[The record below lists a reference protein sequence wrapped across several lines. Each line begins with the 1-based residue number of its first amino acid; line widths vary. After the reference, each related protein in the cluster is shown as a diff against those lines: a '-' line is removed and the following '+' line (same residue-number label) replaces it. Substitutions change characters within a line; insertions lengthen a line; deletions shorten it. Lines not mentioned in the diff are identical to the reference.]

1 MKSYVYK
8 SGILN
13 RVYNLI
19 RGDCERRAIKVMTEC
34 AVWTA
39 ICDQLAIEHNGYNFN
54 SEEVEILTIAL
65 EDSNL
70 IEFCYGCN
78 DKNNYYMI

>member
-19 RGDCERRAIKVMTEC
+19 RWDCERRSIKVMTESNLKI
-34 AVWTA
+34 A
-39 ICDQLAIEHNGYNFN
+39 IDDQLVIEYNGYNFS
-54 SEEVEILTIAL
+54 SEEAEILMTAL
-65 EDSNL
+65 EDSDF
-70 IEFCYGCN
+70 IEFCGCN
-78 DKNNYYMI
+78 GEENYFII